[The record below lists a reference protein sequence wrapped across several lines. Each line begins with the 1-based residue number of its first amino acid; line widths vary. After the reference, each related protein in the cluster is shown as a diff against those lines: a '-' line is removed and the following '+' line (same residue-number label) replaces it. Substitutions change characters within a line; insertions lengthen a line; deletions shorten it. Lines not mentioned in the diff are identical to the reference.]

1 MKIRSDFV
9 LWSLIAFEIFIL
21 SSLPTYGQ
29 DTTNLFYLKD
39 GTIITGKIIAQDD
52 STLVLETEYG
62 TMEIR
67 KMDVVKQEEAL
78 KLEEKNIQTIRLRD
92 GTTIKGIVIFENED
106 SLEVETLHGVVKI
119 PKSSIVI
126 NKEEHQADH
135 QLGLTE
141 AEKLALYEKQ
151 NKSYVIAA
159 CASCLLPSLGH
170 AYAENWSRG
179 VPFAV
184 LRMAF
189 FILVETS
196 YEETTGGVSGYEF
209 QTITNPSGYYIGIIG
224 YFATTLVEV
233 IDAAMQVKKY
243 NKKLMNMIQSGKPGF
258 GMNVLPSKDGVYLR
272 VAYHF

>member
-1 MKIRSDFV
+1 
-9 LWSLIAFEIFIL
+9 
-21 SSLPTYGQ
+21 
-29 DTTNLFYLKD
+29 
-39 GTIITGKIIAQDD
+39 
-52 STLVLETEYG
+52 
-62 TMEIR
+62 
-67 KMDVVKQEEAL
+67 MDVVKQEEAL

-179 VPFAV
+179 VSFAV

-189 FILVETS
+189 FILFETS
-196 YEETTGGVSGYEF
+196 YEETIGVSGYKF

-233 IDAAMQVKKY
+233 IDAAMQVKNIIK
-243 NKKLMNMIQSGKPGF
+243 S
-258 GMNVLPSKDGVYLR
+258 
-272 VAYHF
+272 